1 LSVYQFCQS
10 TRNFVARGA
19 IQVPAFWI
27 FVIHDFPETRSRVA
41 MTMQRRYDNESQ
53 RRPKL
58 PSGVRSALAR
68 NLLLISVGGVR
79 LVVFPPVYREA
90 IIRA

>member
-1 LSVYQFCQS
+1 
-10 TRNFVARGA
+10 
-19 IQVPAFWI
+19 
-27 FVIHDFPETRSRVA
+27 